1 MLLIKKNRNIIN
13 PISNKQITAIIKNK
27 EMVLNI
33 IYFKT
38 KYLTLLLNLQLFLI
52 NYFVTNTIKYKLIT
66 IDF

>member
-1 MLLIKKNRNIIN
+1 
-13 PISNKQITAIIKNK
+13 
-27 EMVLNI
+27 MVLNI